1 MTVQAERGFVILA
14 SNTET
19 TDYVRCATQLARS
32 LRHWSQYPVCIV
44 TNDPVPANTFD
55 YVVPWPRALLPNAFA
70 NDWQAW
76 LASPFRQSIKLESD
90 MLITSNIDH
99 WWDMMQL
106 NDVVV
111 STGARDYRDQ
121 PAASRYYRKTFDQ
134 NNLPDV
140 YNAITYWRLSRTAQ
154 EFFDIVRSIFEH
166 WDNYKT
172 LLKFPDEVPTT
183 DLVYAMAAQIIG
195 PDRVTQPWAT
205 YPRMVHMKQHI
216 VSSVTRDWTQE
227 FVWEH
232 HQGRLRIN
240 TVTQWGAFHYNIKD
254 WNPYERNN

>member
-1 MTVQAERGFVILA
+1 
-14 SNTET
+14 
-19 TDYVRCATQLARS
+19 
-32 LRHWSQYPVCIV
+32 
-44 TNDPVPANTFD
+44 
-55 YVVPWPRALLPNAFA
+55 
-70 NDWQAW
+70 
-76 LASPFRQSIKLESD
+76 

-216 VSSVTRDWTQE
+216 VSSVTRDWTKE